1 MMMTVGPAAA
11 IRLPHVYT
19 VLVPCLLPF
28 LLRCAV
34 DAMPLA
40 RVIALTLLL
49 MFGATMAYVQ
59 VFSRSLRESL
69 KMRFE
74 NRRLNEALTEQR
86 VR

>member
-1 MMMTVGPAAA
+1 
-11 IRLPHVYT
+11 
-19 VLVPCLLPF
+19 
-28 LLRCAV
+28 
-34 DAMPLA
+34 
-40 RVIALTLLL
+40 IALTLLL

-86 VR
+86 VRERTAVLEAANAHKSAFLATVSHEIRTPMNAI